1 MRKNLHAKIKESLA
15 AVLPVTLIVLIL
27 SVSLVPMTGEMVF
40 MFLLGTAL
48 LIAGIGLFTLGADT
62 SMILMGEKIGAGI
75 TKSRKLL
82 LIIVSCLIIGIFITI
97 AEPDLRVLAEQAPI
111 VENTVLI
118 ISVAVGVGVFLL
130 IAFLRIFF
138 QIKLSRLLIIFY
150 IIVFALALSPL
161 IPSAFIPVAF
171 DSGGVTTGPITVP
184 FILSLGI
191 GLAKIRGD
199 KSSEE
204 DTFGLVALCSIGPI
218 LTVLILGA
226 VSGNH
231 SVSAGLASISDY
243 PDVRM
248 VFREFLGAFPH
259 YLKEVVFALLPIVA
273 VCAAFRLIIFKLTK
287 QQTLEVI
294 IGFAFT
300 FIGLVLF
307 LTGVN
312 IGFMPVGIHLGR
324 ALAESN
330 LRWLLVPLGAL
341 IGYFIVSAEPAVH
354 VLKQQVQDV
363 TQGKISGKSL
373 GLALSIGVAASV
385 GIAMLRILA
394 GIDLIWFIV
403 PGYLFSLIMT
413 FFVPGVFTAIAFDS
427 GGVASGPMTA
437 TFLLPFAMGACA
449 GVGGDMA
456 RDAFGI
462 VAMVAM
468 TPLITIQL
476 LGLTARLSRKKQTVI
491 GLEALD
497 ELLDVSGVF

>member
-1 MRKNLHAKIKESLA
+1 MKKNLYAKIRESLA

-27 SVSLVPMTGEMVF
+27 SVTLVPMTGEMVF
-40 MFLLGTAL
+40 MFLVGAAM
-48 LIAGIGLFTLGADT
+48 LIAGVGLFTLGADN

-75 TKSRKLL
+75 TRTRKLP
-82 LIIVSCLIIGIFITI
+82 LIIFSCLIIGIFITV

-118 ISVAVGVGVFLL
+118 VSVAVGVGIFLL

-138 QIKLSRLLIIFY
+138 QIKLSLLLVIFY
-150 IIVFALALSPL
+150 IAVFALALSPL
-161 IPSAFIPVAF
+161 IPGAFIPVAF

-184 FILSLGI
+184 FILALGL

-199 KSSEE
+199 KSSED

-218 LTVLILGA
+218 LTVLVLGA
-226 VSGNH
+226 LSGSHDVN
-231 SVSAGLASISDY
+231 AEIAAIDDY
-243 PDVRM
+243 QDVRA
-248 VFREFLGAFPH
+248 VFREFLVMLPH
-259 YLKEVVFALLPIVA
+259 YLEEVFFALLPIVA
-273 VCAAFRLIIFKLTK
+273 LCAAFRLFIFKLGK
-287 QQTLEVI
+287 HETLEVL
-294 IGFAFT
+294 IGFGLT
-300 FIGLVLF
+300 FLGLVLF

-324 ALAESN
+324 ALAASE
-330 LRWLLVPLGAL
+330 LKWLLPPLGAL
-341 IGYFIVSAEPAVH
+341 IGYFIVAAEPAVH
-354 VLKQQVQDV
+354 VLKEQVQDV
-363 TQGKISGKSL
+363 TQGRISGKSL
-373 GLALSIGVAASV
+373 GRALSIGVAASV
-385 GIAMLRILA
+385 GLAMLRILT
-394 GIDLIWFIV
+394 GVELVWFLI
-403 PGYLFSLIMT
+403 PGYAFSLLMT
-413 FFVPGVFTAIAFDS
+413 RLTPGIFTAIAFDS

-456 RDAFGI
+456 RDAFGV

-476 LGLTARLSRKKQTVI
+476 LGLTARLKLKPRPA

-497 ELLDVSGVF
+497 EILDLSEVA